1 MPKSDAP
8 EFVLVHRPWLI
19 AAFQAIL
26 IFCSFLGA
34 WFLRFDFRLQDST
47 LVLSAAPILIVIRLL
62 AIAYFRLLHGWWRYT
77 GVSDALDIAKAIA
90 TGSVFFWIFMRYI
103 LGVMAFPRSVYVL
116 EALLSMGLLAGV
128 RLLSRALAEGLYED
142 AMHSRRVILIGAGF
156 AAQQIIREAKRPDS
170 GYAVVGCLDDDP
182 SKQRLKLDGIPILGT
197 VDQLGVVLNRNSVD
211 EVLIAVPSATG
222 SQMRRFIEVCNQT
235 SAKYRTV
242 PAMKDIIAGNVSI
255 TQLREVNLEDLLG
268 RDPAKIDLL
277 SVRQQISGQSVLV
290 TGAAGSIGSEL
301 CRQILDYGPARLVCL
316 DQNETGLFYLN
327 LEISGR
333 KNGAELV
340 MCVAD
345 IGDLETMKTVLAE
358 NKSQIIFHAAAYKHV
373 PLMEKNVKEA
383 IRNNVLALSGF
394 LCVAEETACKN
405 FVLISSDK
413 AVNPTNVM
421 GATKRVCELI
431 LASRQPNCMRCV
443 SVRFGNVLGSSGSV
457 VPVLQQ
463 QLRENRPLTITH
475 PDVKRFFMSTQEAV
489 ALVLQGFAIGSH
501 GDILV
506 LDMGQPVRILDL
518 ARTLIRLSGKQEK
531 EVPIQYIGLREGEK
545 FQEELFYPTEVVK
558 PTSCEKIKRI
568 QGKRYTWTEMQK
580 HVEELQRSLSMDGAM
595 LVRRR
600 LKDIVPEY
608 SHHEEYGLQEDAVV
622 PDTPAL
628 RRAASSD

>member
-1 MPKSDAP
+1 
-8 EFVLVHRPWLI
+8 
-19 AAFQAIL
+19 
-26 IFCSFLGA
+26 
-34 WFLRFDFRLQDST
+34 
-47 LVLSAAPILIVIRLL
+47 
-62 AIAYFRLLHGWWRYT
+62 
-77 GVSDALDIAKAIA
+77 
-90 TGSVFFWIFMRYI
+90 
-103 LGVMAFPRSVYVL
+103 
-116 EALLSMGLLAGV
+116 
-128 RLLSRALAEGLYED
+128 
-142 AMHSRRVILIGAGF
+142 
-156 AAQQIIREAKRPDS
+156 
-170 GYAVVGCLDDDP
+170 
-182 SKQRLKLDGIPILGT
+182 
-197 VDQLGVVLNRNSVD
+197 
-211 EVLIAVPSATG
+211 
-222 SQMRRFIEVCNQT
+222 
-235 SAKYRTV
+235 
-242 PAMKDIIAGNVSI
+242 
-255 TQLREVNLEDLLG
+255 
-268 RDPAKIDLL
+268 
-277 SVRQQISGQSVLV
+277 VRQQISGQSVLV

-345 IGDLETMKTVLAE
+345 IGDLETMKPVLDK